1 LASQFLS
8 SGKNLTRCDIQSP
21 FRRVATKKARLAMH
35 VDVTQPM
42 GATWVA
48 AQNLGGVQRSAR
60 TSNQSCHDE
69 AGAKVSAE
77 LLESIAENRDREA
90 FKELFAYYGPR
101 VKAYLRRLGAD
112 GVLAEELTQEV
123 MLTVWRRA
131 HLFDRRQAAVSTWI
145 YTIARNKRIDAI
157 RREKWPEAESD
168 YSRLEPEADEPP
180 DVAVAAEQRS
190 DRLHQAVRSLP
201 DQQAM
206 LLRMAFFEDKSH
218 SAIAKETELPL
229 GTVKSRLRLAM
240 TRLRTMLED
249 VQ

>member
-1 LASQFLS
+1 MCPQWRD
-8 SGKNLTRCDIQSP
+8 GETGI
-21 FRRVATKKARLAMH
+21 
-35 VDVTQPM
+35 
-42 GATWVA
+42 
-48 AQNLGGVQRSAR
+48 
-60 TSNQSCHDE
+60 E
-69 AGAKVSAE
+69 VSAD
-77 LLESIAENRDREA
+77 LLEAVARDRDRSA

-112 GVLAEELTQEV
+112 DVLAEELAQEV

-157 RREKWPEAESD
+157 RRERWPEVDQDDPA
-168 YSRLEPEADEPP
+168 LVPEADQPA
-180 DVAVAAEQRS
+180 DAAVAAEQRS
-190 DRLHQAVRSLP
+190 DRLHEAVKTLP
-201 DQQAM
+201 EQQAM
-206 LLRMAFFEDKSH
+206 LLRKAFFEDKSH
-218 SAIAKETELPL
+218 SVIAEETRLPL

>member
-1 LASQFLS
+1 
-8 SGKNLTRCDIQSP
+8 
-21 FRRVATKKARLAMH
+21 MH
-35 VDVTQPM
+35 VDAIGPDR
-42 GATWVA
+42 ASWVA
-48 AQNLGGVQRSAR
+48 AHKFHGVQR
-60 TSNQSCHDE
+60 
-69 AGAKVSAE
+69 AGQMGSLWLDGETGTTVSAD
-77 LLESIAENRDREA
+77 LLEAVARDRDRGA

-112 GVLAEELTQEV
+112 DTLADELAQEV

-157 RREKWPEAESD
+157 RREKWPAVD
-168 YSRLEPEADEPP
+168 ADDPALVPEADQPA
-180 DVAVAAEQRS
+180 DAAVAAEQRS
-190 DRLHQAVRSLP
+190 DRLHEAVKALP
-201 DQQAM
+201 EQQAM
-206 LLRMAFFEDKSH
+206 LLRKAFFEDKSH
-218 SAIAKETELPL
+218 SAIAEETRLPL